1 MGGTKREMGK
11 TKELSRK
18 DKEEGNGESK
28 RAREGE
34 ERKASQTA
42 YRLQNLSQP
51 SRELQTAPRGTIILF
66 FSFIL
71 FHFLLPKT

>member
-28 RAREGE
+28 SQRRGGEGKSN
-34 ERKASQTA
+34 RA

-51 SRELQTAPRGTIILF
+51 SQELQTAPHGTIILF